1 MDRRDRAS
9 LFRERLLAAM
19 DHCGMSR
26 SALARATR
34 VDRSTVGQL
43 LKEDLSRLPNA
54 QLAADAAT
62 ALGVSTDWLLGLTD
76 RPERPGD
83 ILAASLAL
91 SPAERSAADA
101 QILDWHR
108 EAAGYK
114 LRHVPATLPDMLKTE
129 AMLKWEYASAFDH
142 ASALAIDAMHEL
154 FRLLR
159 SGQSDYEIAMPLHEL
174 RALAEGSAYYA
185 GVPEEIRLDQLA
197 AISRM
202 CEEMYPRLRLFLF
215 DAHQIYSAPVS
226 IFGPK
231 LAVVYIGEFY
241 IAFRE
246 SARVTSLTNHFDRLV
261 REASVD
267 PRAVPLFIDK
277 LKREIRSHQADS
289 SL

>member
-1 MDRRDRAS
+1 MDRRDRAT

-19 DHCGMSR
+19 DLCGMSR
-26 SALARATR
+26 SALARATH
-34 VDRSTVGQL
+34 VDRSTIGQL
-43 LKEDLSRLPNA
+43 LKPDLARLPNA

-83 ILAASLAL
+83 VLASSFAL

-101 QILDWHR
+101 QILDWHK

-142 ASALAIDAMHEL
+142 ASALAIEAMQEL
-154 FRLLR
+154 FSWLR

-174 RALAEGSAYYA
+174 RALAAGSSYYA
-185 GVPEEIRLDQLA
+185 GLSREVRLEQLCFIA
-197 AISRM
+197 RM
-202 CEEMYPRLRLFLF
+202 CEELYPRLRLFLF
-215 DAHQIYSAPVS
+215 DARQIYSAPVS

-246 SARVTSLTNHFDRLV
+246 SARVSSLTSHFDRLV

-267 PRAVPLFIDK
+267 PRAVPGFIEE
-277 LKREIRSHQADS
+277 LKKTMPEP
-289 SL
+289 

>member
-19 DHCGMSR
+19 DHSTMSR

-34 VDRSTVGQL
+34 VDRSTIGQL
-43 LKEDLSRLPNA
+43 LKEDLARLPNA
-54 QLAADAAT
+54 QLAADAAM

-83 ILAASLAL
+83 IVAASLAL

-101 QILDWHR
+101 QILGWHK

-129 AMLKWEYASAFDH
+129 AMLKWEYASAFENT
-142 ASALAIDAMHEL
+142 SQLAIEAMQEL
-154 FRLLR
+154 FAWLR
-159 SGQSDYEIAMPLHEL
+159 SGQSDYEIAMPMHEL
-174 RALAEGSAYYA
+174 NALASGSAYYA
-185 GVPEEIRLDQLA
+185 GLAREVRLEQLSS
-197 AISRM
+197 ISRL
-202 CEEMYPRLRLFLF
+202 CEDLYPRLRLFLF
-215 DAHQIYSAPVS
+215 DAHHIFSAPVT

-246 SARVTSLTNHFDRLV
+246 SARVASLTSHFDRLI
-261 REASVD
+261 RQASVD
-267 PRAVPLFIDK
+267 PRDVPGYIDALRK
-277 LKREIRSHQADS
+277 DL
-289 SL
+289 